1 MKKQK
6 IKLDPTKPV
15 QTRDGR
21 EAGIHSSTMR
31 GEYPIHGWID
41 NDGSQEQF
49 NWTADGR
56 YMAGQKTLSDLENIP
71 EAAETIPY
79 TVKTWPL
86 TALRYRLKGG
96 TGHHNI
102 GSVTGSGVLIGRDHY
117 PTSYSFMNNYGEIA
131 GVDGVW
137 RNAGQEVQS

>member
-6 IKLDPTKPV
+6 IKLDPTKLV

-21 EAGIHSSTMR
+21 EAGIHSYSMR
-31 GEYPIHGWID
+31 GDYPIHGWID

-49 NWTADGR
+49 NWTVDGR
-56 YMAGQKTLSDLENIP
+56 YMEGQKTLSDLENIP

-96 TGHHNI
+96 TSHNSI

-117 PTSYSFMNNYGEIA
+117 PTSYSFMNTYGEIA
-131 GVDGVW
+131 GVDGIW